1 MTEDLVLVRKYG
13 GESVD
18 ITAGAFAMHECDA
31 QLTRL
36 AVVSAFSG
44 VTDQLFSLVRKGESQ
59 GLALTDFDA
68 IVDRSCA
75 LLDVASRTT
84 ADCVR
89 DQISAKLKHVLDTH
103 RLETN
108 PLIREDIVIGLGER
122 ISASVVAGHWN
133 HLAAQERFVAVDLGE
148 LVSPLFLSG
157 NKQDYLFTS
166 LEGALQRWLQPVL
179 AAGKTPVITGY
190 MGVLPGG
197 IMAHMD
203 RGYSDSTAILVA
215 RALLG
220 LGSAERRVR
229 VEICKTVAGIFSA
242 DPNLF
247 KFDKNPLLPEEDP
260 DMPSAVL
267 RPEITKSLAA
277 RGASSGVKALNARAA
292 AQLEQYPR
300 ITARVRHTAHPD
312 APYTEIVDELSS
324 AETPGIRVV
333 TGKLQR
339 RITLR
344 NTSAL
349 DSKNWLANI
358 FSVTDKAGVSVNV
371 VESPDNTCSIWVDED
386 TRKVALVTGGLK
398 EYGDIVNSNV
408 VGLIT
413 CLEDGIRSV
422 AESNRDVV
430 KVLTILMDAKINVI
444 DSSASSN
451 GTITLTVDKQDLV
464 RAIRAVHSKAVA
476 LK

>member
-18 ITAGAFAMHECDA
+18 ITAGAFAMQERDPA
-31 QLTRL
+31 LTKL

-44 VTDQLFSLVRKGESQ
+44 VTDQLFGLVRKGESE
-59 GLALTDFDA
+59 GLAMADFDA
-68 IVDRSCA
+68 VVDRSFA
-75 LLDVASRTT
+75 LLDQVSAAAARRI
-84 ADCVR
+84 R
-89 DQISAKLKHVLDTH
+89 DEILAKIEQVLESYK
-103 RLETN
+103 LEHN
-108 PLIREDIVIGLGER
+108 PLIREDIVVGIGER
-122 ISASVVAGHWN
+122 IAASVVAGHWN
-133 HLAAQERFVAVDLGE
+133 HLAGKEKFVPVDLGD
-148 LVSPLFLSG
+148 LVTPLLLSG
-157 NKQDYLFTS
+157 VKQDYLFAS
-166 LEGALQRWLQPVL
+166 LEGALQRWLMPFLQS
-179 AAGKTPVITGY
+179 GRTPVVTGY

-220 LGSAERRVR
+220 LGSSERRVR
-229 VEICKTVAGIFSA
+229 VEVCKTVAGIFST

-247 KFDKNPLLPEEDP
+247 NPDRNPFLPNEDP
-260 DMPSAVL
+260 TMPVAVL
-267 RPEITKSLAA
+267 RPEITKALAA
-277 RGASSGVKALNARAA
+277 KGASSGVKALNARAA
-292 AQLEQYPR
+292 AQLEQFPQ

-312 APYTEIVDELSS
+312 APYTEIVDKLSS
-324 AETPGIRVV
+324 TETPGIRVV

-358 FSVTDKAGVSVNV
+358 FAVTDRAGVSVNV

-386 TRKVALVTGGLK
+386 TRKVALVTEGLK
-398 EYGDIVNSNV
+398 EHGEIINSNV
-408 VGLIT
+408 VGLIA
-413 CLEDGIRSV
+413 CLEDGVRSV
-422 AESNRDVV
+422 FESNRDVV
-430 KVLTILMDAKINVI
+430 KVLTILLDARINVI
-444 DSSASSN
+444 DSSASTN
-451 GTITLTVDKQDLV
+451 GTITLTVDKHHLV
-464 RAIRAVHSKAVA
+464 PAIRAIHAKAVV

>member
-18 ITAGAFAMHECDA
+18 ITAGAFEMHERDPD
-31 QLTRL
+31 LTKL

-44 VTDQLFSLVRKGESQ
+44 VTNQLFSLVRKGDSQ
-59 GLALTDFDA
+59 GLALADFDA
-68 IVDRSCA
+68 VVARSFA
-75 LLDVASRTT
+75 LLDEASVVT
-84 ADCVR
+84 ARQVR
-89 DQISAKLKHVLDTH
+89 HEISAKIEQVIEIYS
-103 RLETN
+103 LERN
-108 PLIREDIVIGLGER
+108 PLVKEDIVVGLGER
-122 ISASVVAGHWN
+122 IAASVVAGHWN
-133 HLAAQERFVAVDLGE
+133 YLAGKEKFVPVDLGD
-148 LVSPLFLSG
+148 LVSPLLLSEV
-157 NKQDYLFTS
+157 KQDYLFAS
-166 LEGALQRWLQPVL
+166 LEGALQHRLMPVL
-179 AAGKTPVITGY
+179 ASGKTPVITGY
-190 MGVLPGG
+190 MGVLPSG

-229 VEICKTVAGIFSA
+229 VEICKTVAGIFST

-247 KFDKNPLLPEEDP
+247 NHEKNPFLPGEDS
-260 DMPSAVL
+260 DMPVAVL
-267 RPEITKSLAA
+267 RSQITKSLAA
-277 RGASSGVKALNARAA
+277 KGASFGVKALNARAA
-292 AQLEQYPR
+292 AQLEQCPR

-312 APYTEIVDELSS
+312 APYTEIVGELSS
-324 AETPGIRVV
+324 AETAGIRVV

-358 FSVTDKAGVSVNV
+358 FAVTDRAGVSVNV

-386 TRKVALVTGGLK
+386 ERKVALVTDGLR
-398 EYGDIVNSNV
+398 EHGEIINSNV
-408 VGLIT
+408 VGLIA
-413 CLEDGIRSV
+413 CLEDGVRSV
-422 AESNRDVV
+422 SESNRDVV
-430 KVLTILMDAKINVI
+430 KVLTILLDAGINVI
-444 DSSASSN
+444 DSSASTN
-451 GTITLTVDKQDLV
+451 GTISLTVGKRDLV
-464 RAIRAVHSKAVA
+464 RAIRAIHAKALV